1 MSTRGAYGFKMGG
14 KQWIAYNHWDSY
26 YSGLGQDVANWATKH
41 SPEEVARV
49 LPLIE
54 FDENYEEKQ
63 DILFPFIVT
72 KKMYDD
78 SSFIDDTLFCEYYY
92 ILDIDQRKMI
102 AVSRGLKCELDIPW
116 GDNTATDFKAA
127 CQAIKE
133 EALV

>member
-1 MSTRGAYGFKMGG
+1 MSTRGAYGFRMGG
-14 KQWIAYNHWDSY
+14 KQWIVYNDCDSY
-26 YSGLGQDVANWATKH
+26 YRGLGQNVANWATKH

-49 LPLIE
+49 LPIIE

-72 KKMYDD
+72 KKMSDD
-78 SSFIDDTLFCEYYY
+78 SFFIDDTRFCEYYY

-102 AVSRGLKCELDIPW
+102 AVSRHYKCELDIAW

-127 CQAIKE
+127 YQAIKE
-133 EALV
+133 NIA

>member
-1 MSTRGAYGFKMGG
+1 MSTRGAYGFRMGG
-14 KQWIAYNHWDSY
+14 KQWIAYNHYDSY

-54 FDENYEEKQ
+54 FDGIKRKK

-72 KKMYDD
+72 KKMSDD

-92 ILDIDQRKMI
+92 ILDIDQRKMF
-102 AVSRGLKCELDIPW
+102 AVSRGLKRELDIAW
-116 GDNTATDFKAA
+116 GDNTAEDFKAA
-127 CQAIKE
+127 YQAIKE
-133 EALV
+133 QDIA

>member
-1 MSTRGAYGFKMGG
+1 MSTRGAYGFRMGG

-54 FDENYEEKQ
+54 FDGIKRKK

-72 KKMYDD
+72 KKMSDD

-92 ILDIDQRKMI
+92 ILDIDQRKMF
-102 AVSRGLKCELDIPW
+102 AVSRGLKRELDIAW
-116 GDNTATDFKAA
+116 GDNTAEDFKAA
-127 CQAIKE
+127 YQAIKE
-133 EALV
+133 QDIA